1 MSLSITTLAEL
12 QEARETAKCN
22 DCPLLVQCGSPAC
35 KLCPAFTA
43 EVQRLALEYKFH
55 FVYINTH
62 ATEEDLL
69 EEIQVTRLPTYIL
82 ETQTDVYKQQNAT
95 PAGVRE
101 AVAGVC
107 KAVLTLN
114 QDF

>member
-1 MSLSITTLAEL
+1 M
-12 QEARETAKCN
+12 
-22 DCPLLVQCGSPAC
+22 
-35 KLCPAFTA
+35 
-43 EVQRLALEYKFH
+43 
-55 FVYINTH
+55 YINTH

-69 EEIQVTRLPTYIL
+69 EEIQVYTRLPTYIL
-82 ETQTDVYKQQNAT
+82 ETQTRPMCTNAT

-114 QDF
+114 PFPTLPDCGQVGSGTLQLSPQRPPGTDLKVGMESRRHEEVFTGRWCHEAHVIHTN